1 MKIYFDMDGTLVDL
15 YGENEWLNDII
26 NKNTRPF
33 INAKAIIN
41 LAVVAK
47 LLNKIQ
53 KNGYEIGIITWTPKN
68 TTTAYN
74 KAVAEAKI
82 KWLKKHLPTVQW
94 NEINIIP
101 YGHTKNYYNT
111 TKYDILFDDEIQ
123 NRTEWNGKAYNTNE
137 IIRVLKT
144 L

>member
-15 YGENEWLNDII
+15 YGENEWLKDII
-26 NKNTRPF
+26 NENARPF
-33 INAKAIIN
+33 KNAKAIIN

-68 TTTAYN
+68 ATKTYN

-82 KWLKKHLPTVQW
+82 KWLKKHLPTVRW

-111 TKYDILFDDEIQ
+111 TEYDILFDDEIQ